1 MKLDLTP
8 APVLG
13 ELIEDLEK
21 KLNAHKTVLT
31 DCSEYASAE
40 YVDGLVKDIE
50 LLEEVLGRIVAQQE
64 LIDLKTNSICLN

>member
-13 ELIEDLEK
+13 ELIEDLEN
-21 KLNAHKTVLT
+21 KLNAHKSVLT

-50 LLEEVLGRIVAQQE
+50 LLEEVLGRVVAQQE
-64 LIDLKTNSICLN
+64 LIDLKTNSINLN

>member
-13 ELIEDLEK
+13 ELIEDLEN
-21 KLNAHKTVLT
+21 KLNSHKTVLT

-40 YVDGLVKDIE
+40 FVDGLVKDIE
-50 LLEEVLGRIVAQQE
+50 LLEEVLGRVVAQQE

>member
-8 APVLG
+8 APLLG
-13 ELIEDLEK
+13 ELIEDLEN
-21 KLNAHKTVLT
+21 KLNTHKSVLT

-40 YVDGLVKDIE
+40 FVDGLVKDIE
-50 LLEEVLGRIVAQQE
+50 MLEEVLGRVVAQQE